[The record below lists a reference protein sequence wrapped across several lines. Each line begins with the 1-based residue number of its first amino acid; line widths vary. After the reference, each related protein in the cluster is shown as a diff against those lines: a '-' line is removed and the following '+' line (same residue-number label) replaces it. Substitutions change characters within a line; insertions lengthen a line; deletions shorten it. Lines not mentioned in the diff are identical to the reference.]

1 MVTRVYLLLGGLQS
15 WDGYITSQGMFSLKA
30 QLERKGIPVEW
41 WTWADYLKCHSAI
54 MYRLKTNDKIAAI
67 GFSGGAA
74 HLTWLARGFDYRS
87 DKVRIDKPKAKYSLP
102 MPRIDLLVSYDASP
116 KEGVFDLTGTNV
128 KRALCYYNE
137 TPLMLGLGG
146 GRITG
151 PQVEEIPIR
160 IQHFAVQYNQAL
172 HDRTV
177 KEICAL

>member
-1 MVTRVYLLLGGLQS
+1 MTTRVYLLLGGLQS
-15 WDGYITSQGMFSLKA
+15 WDGYLTSQGMFTLKS
-30 QLERKGIPVEW
+30 QLEQKGIPVEY
-41 WTWADYLKCHSAI
+41 WTWANYLKCHSAI
-54 MYRLKTNDKIAAI
+54 MSRQKTDDKLVLV

-74 HLTWLARGFDYRS
+74 HSTWLARGFDYRG
-87 DKVRIDKPKAKYSLP
+87 DVVRINKPKATYSLP

-116 KEGVFDLTGTNV
+116 KEGVFDLTGTKV

-160 IQHFAVQYNQAL
+160 IQHFAVQYVSAL